1 MTSPA
6 RAGVYLY
13 AKDLARLAAFYEA
26 VLGMQAVRH
35 SEELAVLDPPD
46 VQLVV
51 HAIPPA
57 IAELIATNG
66 RGAGLHITC
75 LRRQNQWQ
83 RFAKATSLSWSSWMC
98 RSAW

>member
-1 MTSPA
+1 LASTNMTGPA
-6 RAGVYLY
+6 RAGLFLY
-13 AKDLARLAAFYEA
+13 AKDLVRLAAFYEA
-26 VLGMQAVRH
+26 VLGMHVVRH

-57 IAELIATNG
+57 IAESIATNV
-66 RGAGLHITC
+66 RAARLHVTC

-83 RFAKATSLSWSSWMC
+83 RFAKATSLS
-98 RSAW
+98 